1 MSMYNW
7 LEDSLNYSD
16 TGSLWFYSIDEATNF
31 NNIIT
36 NTDTFKSFKYKDK
49 LMETQLLNMFQIK
62 VNFRIIKISK

>member
-1 MSMYNW
+1 MSMYNL
-7 LEDSLNYSD
+7 LEGSLNYSD

-49 LMETQLLNMFQIK
+49 LMGNTVAQPVPNQGKFLGH
-62 VNFRIIKISK
+62 